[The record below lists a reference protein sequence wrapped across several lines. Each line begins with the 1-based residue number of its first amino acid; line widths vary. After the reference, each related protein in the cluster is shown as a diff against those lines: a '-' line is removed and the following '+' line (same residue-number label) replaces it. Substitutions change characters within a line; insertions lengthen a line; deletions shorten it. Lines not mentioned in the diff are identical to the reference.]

1 MHCALETTKYQY
13 ILVTAHRK
21 VARFLPE
28 YGACND
34 QTTLTAEIVP
44 AVCCETAQVRN
55 TRKKEKK
62 SVWFS
67 DFIYVEQAPWQAQFW
82 KPLT

>member
-1 MHCALETTKYQY
+1 MLQRHLWMAPKYQY

-28 YGACND
+28 CGACND
-34 QTTLTAEIVP
+34 QTQTTLTAEIVP

-62 SVWFS
+62 SWWFS
-67 DFIYVEQAPWQAQFW
+67 DFIYVEQAQFW

>member
-1 MHCALETTKYQY
+1 METTKYQY

-34 QTTLTAEIVP
+34 QTQTTLTAEIVP
-44 AVCCETAQVRN
+44 AVCYETAQ
-55 TRKKEKK
+55 KKGKEKL
-62 SVWFS
+62 V
-67 DFIYVEQAPWQAQFW
+67 A
-82 KPLT
+82 